1 LAQSFIFA
9 GARGVIVSHW
19 EADSKGAAMLMRRM
33 YTALAGGDTPSLAL
47 TQAQRAMMETPGY
60 SHPYYW
66 ALFTTVGG
74 APMR

>member
-1 LAQSFIFA
+1 
-9 GARGVIVSHW
+9 
-19 EADSKGAAMLMRRM
+19 
-33 YTALAGGDTPSLAL
+33 
-47 TQAQRAMMETPGY
+47 MMETPGY